1 MRSLRWRLVLAFAV
15 LAAGV
20 SSAIGVAVYQV
31 SNRDLLDRARI
42 KAVQSAEQSARTYD
56 RLDYLLRGSARGSN
70 AAIPPALKLAVAQGK
85 IATFKTTSNGQPLI
99 WAGTPSAK
107 ARAGIY
113 VRESYAG
120 EAATLRSLRHTLVLT
135 GLAATGGAALLGLAL
150 ASRLSLR
157 LRRAAAAAERVTAG
171 DLGARV
177 QASGRDEVA
186 ALGEAMDRMA
196 ESLQTRLEA
205 EQRFVANVAH
215 DLRTPLTGLIAAAS
229 LLDSDD
235 VAVVVKE
242 RASRL
247 HALVEDLLEISRL
260 ENGAAT
266 ADLRM
271 VDLEGF
277 VRSVTD
283 RHAAVAVS
291 PRGSPGAVMT
301 DPRRLERVLDNLL
314 HNAARHGT
322 PPIEV
327 LVGPGRIVVTDRGPG
342 FSEEMLRQA
351 TARFTTGDPS
361 RGGGIGLGLAIAA
374 AQTRVLGGRLE
385 LANATSGGARI
396 TVRLPR
402 RTPTS
407 PGTAPA

>member
-15 LAAGV
+15 LAAVV
-20 SSAIGVAVYQV
+20 SSAIGVVVYQV
-31 SNRDLLDRARI
+31 SSRDLLDRGRV
-42 KAVQSAEQSARTYD
+42 KAVQSAQQSARTYD
-56 RLDYLLRGSARGSN
+56 RLDFLLRGAVRATNTSV
-70 AAIPPALKLAVAQGK
+70 PPELKAAVAEGK
-85 IATFKTTSNGQPLI
+85 VATFKTDFNGEPVI

-107 ARAGIY
+107 ARRGIY

-120 EAATLRSLRHTLVLT
+120 EAATLRSLRRTLVLT
-135 GLAATGGAALLGLAL
+135 GLAATAGAALLGLAL

-157 LRRAAAAAERVTAG
+157 LRRAAATAERVTAG

-177 QASGRDEVA
+177 NASGRDEVA
-186 ALGEAMDRMA
+186 ALGAAMDRMA
-196 ESLQTRLEA
+196 ESLQTRLQD

-229 LLDSDD
+229 LLESDQ
-235 VAVVVKE
+235 VATVVKE
-242 RASRL
+242 RAARL

-283 RHAAVAVS
+283 RHHAIAVNQ
-291 PRGSPGAVMT
+291 RGAPGTVMT

-385 LANATSGGARI
+385 LANATSGGARV

-402 RTPTS
+402 RTPTAH
-407 PGTAPA
+407 GAPA

>member
-15 LAAGV
+15 LAAVV
-20 SSAIGVAVYQV
+20 SGAIGVAVYQV
-31 SNRDLLDRARI
+31 SSGDLLDRARQ
-42 KAVQSAEQSARTYD
+42 KAVQSAEQSAHTYD
-56 RLDYLLRGSARGSN
+56 GLHYLLLGSMRASN
-70 AAIPPALKLAVAQGK
+70 PAVPPALKQAVAGGA
-85 IATFKTTSNGQPLI
+85 IATYKSEWRGRPVI

-107 ARAGIY
+107 APHGIF

-120 EAATLRSLRHTLVLT
+120 EAATLVSLRRTLLLT
-135 GLAATGGAALLGLAL
+135 GLAATAGAALLGLAL

-157 LRRAAAAAERVTAG
+157 LRRAAATAERVTAG

-177 QASGRDEVA
+177 NASGQDEVA
-186 ALGEAMDRMA
+186 ALGAAMDRMA
-196 ESLQTRLEA
+196 ESLQGRLED

-229 LLDSDD
+229 LLESDQ
-235 VAVVVKE
+235 VASVVKE
-242 RASRL
+242 RAARL
-247 HALVEDLLEISRL
+247 HDLVEDLLEISRL

-277 VRSVTD
+277 VRSVTA
-283 RHAAVAVS
+283 RHAAVTVNQ
-291 PRGSPGAVMT
+291 RGAPGEVMT

-314 HNAARHGT
+314 QNATRHGT
-322 PPIEV
+322 PPVEV
-327 LVGPGRIVVTDRGPG
+327 LVGPGRIVVADRGPG
-342 FSEEMLRQA
+342 FSDEMLRQA
-351 TARFTTGDPS
+351 TERFTTGDPS

-374 AQTRVLGGRLE
+374 AQTRILGGRLE
-385 LANATSGGARI
+385 LANAASGGARV

-402 RTPTS
+402 RTPTAR
-407 PGTAPA
+407 GVPA